1 MTTIRTIDLNKET
14 SISNRDIVVSRYQY
28 GVDVNRID
36 GSYLVVEPL
45 NEDSSYGGRVVIYAQ
60 DGTITYYNT
69 FNRVGSL
76 YYPSDARFDY
86 IRRKMW
92 ISDTGNNRVL
102 KIDIAA
108 NNADI
113 NIEDLYYP
121 HSIVVD
127 VNTGD
132 VFIKGYSGND
142 LNYGKI
148 SHYRGNGVFIGEFIY
163 NHAEIDSSTSS
174 ESSGLSTQSS
184 ESIVIPLLPSNRSM
198 CFDSVRS
205 KLWWVDGNTVYVL
218 DVRNKQ
224 IQTQDI
230 SSSGFYDLV
239 SMDVELKT
247 GNAYVVSNSGSLLVV
262 QINKDNNTILGS
274 AYVIESRNLNTPIII
289 QEQNDILPFSWISE
303 KGSAGEESTLNF
315 TIESSSSPYF
325 DYSILLDNNNAS
337 ITTTQSDSTVY
348 VPNKDETYYQH
359 KNSFYVDVIAKD
371 DNGIKEV
378 RTHVAPDAYDFT
390 DASEVE
396 TVFFI
401 PKFTWR

>member
-1 MTTIRTIDLNKET
+1 MSTIRTIDLNKET

-76 YYPSDARFDY
+76 YYPTDARFDY

-92 ISDTGNNRVL
+92 ISDTGNDRVL
-102 KIDIAA
+102 KIDIAT

-132 VFIKGYSGND
+132 IFIKGYSGND

-148 SHYRGNGVFIGEFIY
+148 SHYRGNGEFIGEFIY
-163 NHAEIDSSTSS
+163 NHADIDSSTSS

-184 ESIVIPLLPSNRSM
+184 ESIVIPSLPSNRSM

-218 DVRNKQ
+218 DARNKQ

-247 GNAYVVSNSGSLLVV
+247 GYAYVVS
-262 QINKDNNTILGS
+262 
-274 AYVIESRNLNTPIII
+274 
-289 QEQNDILPFSWISE
+289 
-303 KGSAGEESTLNF
+303 
-315 TIESSSSPYF
+315 SS
-325 DYSILLDNNNAS
+325 N
-337 ITTTQSDSTVY
+337 
-348 VPNKDETYYQH
+348 
-359 KNSFYVDVIAKD
+359 
-371 DNGIKEV
+371 
-378 RTHVAPDAYDFT
+378 AYD
-390 DASEVE
+390 SVL
-396 TVFFI
+396 V
-401 PKFTWR
+401 

>member
-28 GVDVNRID
+28 GVDINRID

-76 YYPSDARFDY
+76 YYPTDARFDY

-92 ISDTGNNRVL
+92 ISDTGNDRVL
-102 KIDIAA
+102 KIDIAT

-132 VFIKGYSGND
+132 IFIKGYSGND

-148 SHYRGNGVFIGEFIY
+148 SHYRGNGEFIGEFIY
-163 NHAEIDSSTSS
+163 NHADIDSSTSS

-184 ESIVIPLLPSNRSM
+184 ESIVIPSLPSNRSM

-247 GNAYVVSNSGSLLVV
+247 GYAYVVSSSNAYDSVLVE
-262 QINKDNNTILGS
+262 INKENTIILG
-274 AYVIESRNLNTPIII
+274 
-289 QEQNDILPFSWISE
+289 
-303 KGSAGEESTLNF
+303 G
-315 TIESSSSPYF
+315 
-325 DYSILLDNNNAS
+325 
-337 ITTTQSDSTVY
+337 
-348 VPNKDETYYQH
+348 
-359 KNSFYVDVIAKD
+359 
-371 DNGIKEV
+371 
-378 RTHVAPDAYDFT
+378 
-390 DASEVE
+390 
-396 TVFFI
+396 VFI
-401 PKFTWR
+401 CA